1 MKKAKRFK
9 NPYSRR
15 GVSKKVLRELKYG

>member
-9 NPYSRR
+9 NSYSKR
-15 GVSKKVLRELKYG
+15 GMSKKIVGELKYG

>member
-9 NPYSRR
+9 NPHSRR
-15 GVSKKVLRELKYG
+15 GVSKKIVEELKYE

>member
-9 NPYSRR
+9 NPY
-15 GVSKKVLRELKYG
+15 GKGGMSKKIVGGLKYG